1 MLLLQ
6 LGLGLLPSCPQMDN
20 DNTFEV
26 TIKRNSLGLGFRSD
40 DVIFVSI
47 SCSFADPDKKEKKS
61 ENFYY
66 VFLKAGCSF
75 RRT

>member
-26 TIKRNSLGLGFRSD
+26 TIKRNSLGLGFRFRD
-40 DVIFVSI
+40 LDFFIFVSF
-47 SCSFADPDKKEKKS
+47 SCGYGKKEKK
-61 ENFYY
+61 
-66 VFLKAGCSF
+66 
-75 RRT
+75 

>member
-26 TIKRNSLGLGFRSD
+26 TIKRNSLGLGFRSGR
-40 DVIFVSI
+40 
-47 SCSFADPDKKEKKS
+47 P
-61 ENFYY
+61 
-66 VFLKAGCSF
+66 
-75 RRT
+75 